1 MIQFEIIRSP
11 DLDIQNLFTFFQN
24 LVYIG
29 RNKGHVLIEDQQL
42 YDSHLI
48 LEIIDHELMVH
59 PQTHVTHYLID
70 GKRATSIRK
79 IKTGQTITIGETELK
94 IKDFKETT
102 FKTKKNILDEKLAFL
117 MEQESPRLSIIEQ
130 LAGMMK

>member
-1 MIQFEIIRSP
+1 
-11 DLDIQNLFTFFQN
+11 
-24 LVYIG
+24 
-29 RNKGHVLIEDQQL
+29 
-42 YDSHLI
+42 
-48 LEIIDHELMVH
+48 
-59 PQTHVTHYLID
+59 
-70 GKRATSIRK
+70 
-79 IKTGQTITIGETELK
+79 LK